1 MRKRFLLA
9 ASLTSAALFLA
20 ASLDSFGQSDGPYIF
35 YRDDGKSRVV
45 TVDKEGKVC
54 DTLMNNVGIGSSF
67 TVISHSGEYSF
78 DVTLHEC
85 TRPQWKKESAEKTF
99 IMSDPHGNLECVI
112 SLLQGNGVIDENL
125 KWSFGSGRLVIIG
138 DIFDRGN
145 DVTQIF
151 WLVYKLEQEAKNA
164 GGDVV
169 FLYGNHEPMVLSGDL
184 RYAKQ
189 KYTSLAETIGSTYQD
204 MMGKDT
210 ELGHWLATRN
220 TIQIIGDDL
229 YVHAGLS
236 KDFLERD
243 LTIPMVNEIISDNIF
258 KTSQQRK
265 ETSELT
271 YFLFRTYGPIWYRGL
286 VYSKKKYVPASMET
300 LDAALSRY
308 GVSRIFV
315 GHTIFRNVKSF
326 YRKKVID
333 VNVDNK
339 TNMAKGKSRGILLQG
354 GKTYVV
360 GDKGI
365 IKSI

>member
-1 MRKRFLLA
+1 MRNRFIITLAAALA
-9 ASLTSAALFLA
+9 ASLNVFA
-20 ASLDSFGQSDGPYIF
+20 QSDGPYIF
-35 YRDDGKSRVV
+35 YREDGKARVV
-45 TVDKEGKVC
+45 TVGKDGQVNDSVVDK
-54 DTLMNNVGIGSSF
+54 VGVGSTF
-67 TVISHSGEYSF
+67 TVTSHSGEYSF
-78 DVTLHEC
+78 DVTLHENV
-85 TRPQWKKESAEKTF
+85 RPEWKQSPAEKTL

-112 SLLQGNGVIDENL
+112 SLLQGNGVIDSSL
-125 KWSFGSGRLVIIG
+125 KWSFGQNRLVIIG

-151 WLVYKLEQEAKNA
+151 WLVYKLEQEAQKA
-164 GGDVV
+164 GGNVT
-169 FLYGNHEPMVLSGDL
+169 FLYGNHEPMVLAGDL
-184 RYAKQ
+184 RYAKE
-189 KYTSLAETIGSTYQD
+189 KYTSLAEKIGSTYQD

-220 TIQIIGDDL
+220 TIQVIGDAL

-236 KDFLERD
+236 QDFLD
-243 LTIPMVNEIISDNIF
+243 KNLSIPEVNEIISNNIF
-258 KTSQQRK
+258 KTSAERK
-265 ETSELT
+265 ATSELT
-271 YFLFRTYGPIWYRGL
+271 YFLFKTYGPIWYRGL

-300 LDAALSRY
+300 LDAALTKY

-315 GHTIFRNVKSF
+315 GHTIFKNVKTF
-326 YRKKVID
+326 YRKKVVD

-339 TNMAKGKSRGILLQG
+339 VNMAKGRSRGILLQN